1 MKQYVI
7 LLVFIFAA
15 INSFAQISTND
26 TINQMQEVEIKV
38 LPKTFMYKNGN
49 VKVEVANSILSA
61 ISNPLDLLSKLPKVQ
76 ISADATT
83 ISVIGKG
90 NPLIYLDNQRI
101 EMNDF
106 LALSVSDIKSI
117 EIINNPSSKFE
128 AEGKAVILI
137 SRKLSTKE
145 GFQTTISETASFRK
159 RHNNFFG
166 VNSNSKFNK
175 TEIKVNFNYNRLNPW
190 ESNANSYEI
199 PSNEIISD
207 YNVAGFTRRNNYIY
221 GGGIY
226 QTLNNN
232 DSFSLSIN
240 GNLKEDNFDFKTD
253 TNYQISNDFSQ
264 IETKGRTIGNR
275 NFVNTFANY
284 HKKVSSNSNLFVGMQ
299 YSSFVNVSDIK
310 SSNNYNQS
318 AAEPFQRVNQYFK
331 VDVISGRMDFDI
343 KFINEIMLEV
353 GLLHTAANSST
364 SLQSQNLEQNT
375 ILDEAYNLKE
385 QNTSGYLQLSGIVK
399 KVSWLAG
406 IRTENTIINGKYKD
420 ASANLIDKKYTNF
433 FPKLQAEIEIDSTKI
448 LSFNYTKSISR
459 PNYSETGNGQ
469 TYINPYFVFSGN
481 INLNPA
487 LSDELF
493 ANFQYKNK
501 SVKLTYYTNKD
512 VMNYGFQYNATS
524 RILNYRP
531 ENFDLET
538 GYNIEFTIPLKY
550 RFWRSDNVLIFNV
563 NKYEDN
569 SATVGNT
576 NPYLYYFS
584 NQTFNLKKD
593 WTISIGGWGLTNR
606 SEGIFEREA
615 MFVLD
620 SSISKKYKTW
630 TCTLS
635 YNNIFKGGEYKEKI
649 QNNFLNSQA
658 TFFVDTFEL
667 SVALKYTF
675 GKFTNSSFKEKVV
688 DENGNRVR

>member
-76 ISADATT
+76 ISADAAT

>member
-7 LLVFIFAA
+7 LFVFIFTA

-38 LPKTFMYKNGN
+38 LPITFTYKNGN

-459 PNYSETGNGQ
+459 PNYSETSNGQ

-658 TFFVDTFEL
+658 TFSADTFEL

>member
-1 MKQYVI
+1 
-7 LLVFIFAA
+7 
-15 INSFAQISTND
+15 
-26 TINQMQEVEIKV
+26 
-38 LPKTFMYKNGN
+38 
-49 VKVEVANSILSA
+49 
-61 ISNPLDLLSKLPKVQ
+61 
-76 ISADATT
+76 
-83 ISVIGKG
+83 
-90 NPLIYLDNQRI
+90 
-101 EMNDF
+101 
-106 LALSVSDIKSI
+106 
-117 EIINNPSSKFE
+117 
-128 AEGKAVILI
+128 
-137 SRKLSTKE
+137 
-145 GFQTTISETASFRK
+145 
-159 RHNNFFG
+159 
-166 VNSNSKFNK
+166 
-175 TEIKVNFNYNRLNPW
+175 
-190 ESNANSYEI
+190 
-199 PSNEIISD
+199 
-207 YNVAGFTRRNNYIY
+207 
-221 GGGIY
+221 
-226 QTLNNN
+226 
-232 DSFSLSIN
+232 
-240 GNLKEDNFDFKTD
+240 
-253 TNYQISNDFSQ
+253 
-264 IETKGRTIGNR
+264 
-275 NFVNTFANY
+275 
-284 HKKVSSNSNLFVGMQ
+284 
-299 YSSFVNVSDIK
+299 
-310 SSNNYNQS
+310 
-318 AAEPFQRVNQYFK
+318 
-331 VDVISGRMDFDI
+331 
-343 KFINEIMLEV
+343 MLEV

-459 PNYSETGNGQ
+459 PNYSETSNGQ

-658 TFFVDTFEL
+658 TFSADTFEL